1 MAGEEEAKLNIGREN
16 KEECLFGGV
25 AFLYCQSWLSCLQP
39 FLLDEREDLLDLE
52 YEIKGTNY
60 KE

>member
-16 KEECLFGGV
+16 EEECLFGGV

-52 YEIKGTNY
+52 FRK
-60 KE
+60 